1 MAPSDGRPPA
11 ALDPGW
17 FSRCRTCS
25 LLLSGSL
32 REASY
37 LKSATVEH
45 SDSKSRAIL
54 GAGVEPERP
63 QTLPWKFLAS
73 PQARE
78 ESSLALTLEGLMS
91 RTALWR
97 RAEQSSRGR
106 AATRLVSRSG

>member
-17 FSRCRTCS
+17 FSCCRTSS

-37 LKSATVEH
+37 LKSTTVEH

-63 QTLPWKFLAS
+63 ETLKHCPGSFWLRHRQEK
-73 PQARE
+73 
-78 ESSLALTLEGLMS
+78 
-91 RTALWR
+91 
-97 RAEQSSRGR
+97 R
-106 AATRLVSRSG
+106 AALL